1 MTRAGFRL
9 TFEEHH
15 RDSAGLTYVYPVV
28 ARRARGVSI
37 GVNLNS
43 NDACNWRCVYCQ
55 VPGLTRGSPPP
66 IDVPLLER
74 ELQDFL
80 GEVVHGD
87 FMQQRVPADLRRLN
101 DVAISGNG
109 EPTSARE
116 FPEVIEAIG
125 RAMAAHELVGRIK
138 LVLITN
144 GSLVH
149 QRRVQTGLARMAA
162 LNGEV
167 WFKLDRATEAGIR
180 AVNNTRTTMDKVL
193 RNLRIAAGLCPT
205 WIQTCMFG
213 MDGVPP
219 AEAELQSYLECLAG
233 LQAEGIPLRGVQLYG
248 FARRS
253 YQPEAPRLSQ
263 LPESWLDAFAQR
275 IKAKGLTVS
284 VSP

>member
-1 MTRAGFRL
+1 MTRAGYRL
-9 TFEEHH
+9 TVQEHD
-15 RDSAGLTYVYPVV
+15 RDAAGLTYVYPVV

-37 GVNLNS
+37 GINLNT

-55 VPGLTRGSPPP
+55 VAGLTRGSAPP
-66 IDVPLLER
+66 INLPLLER
-74 ELQDFL
+74 ELRDFL
-80 GEVVHGD
+80 QEVVHGD
-87 FMQQRVPADLRRLN
+87 FMQQRVPPELRRLN

-116 FPEVIEAIG
+116 FPEVIQAIG
-125 RAMAAHELVGRIK
+125 RAMAVHDLVGRIK

-149 QRRVQTGLARMAA
+149 QRRVQTGLSRMAA

-167 WFKLDRATEAGIR
+167 WFKLDRASEAGIR
-180 AVNNTRTTMDKVL
+180 AVNNTRTTMEKVL

-205 WIQTCMFG
+205 WIQTCVFG
-213 MDGVPP
+213 FDGAPP
-219 AEAELQSYLECLAG
+219 PEAELQIYLDCLAG
-233 LQAEGIPLRGVQLYG
+233 LQAEGVPLRGVLLYG

-275 IKAKGLTVS
+275 IKEKGLTVS